1 MDHHL
6 FPVSLKMKL
15 SLPPSPSAS
24 CTPLLCPSS
33 SKPIASLG
41 ELLLFGVGRDCE
53 GRKGSVQ
60 TRAVALMNSF
70 IHLFYIAVSE
80 IPDGSQCQFCTKR
93 KKTWI
98 FFFFNHSNMVN
109 VCCRMTVVLHHL

>member
-24 CTPLLCPSS
+24 CTPLCPSS
-33 SKPIASLG
+33 SKLIASLG
-41 ELLLFGVGRDCE
+41 ELLPFGVGRDCE
-53 GRKGSVQ
+53 DRKGSLQ
-60 TRAVALMNSF
+60 THVVPLMNSF
-70 IHLFYIAVSE
+70 IHSFYIAVSE

-98 FFFFNHSNMVN
+98 FFF
-109 VCCRMTVVLHHL
+109 